1 VALRIDLKTPYPT
14 QQKHINMLCA
24 ALNKHHAALD
34 ASATGTG
41 KTLCAAVAIKT
52 IQRPV
57 LVICPKAVM
66 PSWKKELKEQG
77 VECLGVI
84 NYEKLRAGKTGL
96 GRWEN
101 KKWVWELD
109 SQAAIVWDEVHRC
122 KNPTAKNTKMLI
134 AAKPYINLML
144 SATVADS
151 PTELRGVGYVLGLFE
166 LQKFWNWCRA
176 HGCRVNPWGAMEFDH
191 KNTGALKKIHNQIM
205 PDRGSRMSIEDMSG
219 HFAENFII
227 DDPLDFSD
235 KGKIQKLYAEM
246 DLELE
251 QLKSEMASDSKNPA
265 AQALVMQLRARQA
278 VELCKVPLIVELI
291 EDIRDSGRSA
301 AVFVN
306 FEATIKALLERLQQ
320 TEATVSII
328 QGGQSESER
337 EQAICRFQSGESNTI
352 ICNMEAGG
360 VGVSL
365 HDTTGLRPRTAL
377 ISPNFN
383 AKSLVQVLGR
393 IHRAGGKS
401 PAIQRILVA
410 EGTVEEKVAKAVKE
424 KIKSQ
429 EILNGAG
436 SSLSN
441 DASGVYY
448 PTDNEKTET
457 KPMQEKTDEI
467 DHAEHSPSAL
477 KMFEICPGYKPKCFD
492 YVQEIIA
499 AKGER
504 VVAIHKE
511 VRFEI
516 DLGGG
521 ESTFGTCDLCVIFES
536 GDMYLIDYKTGCGAV
551 EDAEINTQAWAY
563 SIGAFQKFVD
573 VKKVLFY
580 FPLPGRDEVS
590 YAEFTKDD
598 LPKMKYCF
606 LNCKGVKHTPEATEG
621 AASLSNDASGVYYP
635 TDNEKTETKPMQEKT
650 DEIDHASRDHAEH
663 SPSALKMF
671 EICPGYKPNSKSNW
685 AADRGTRIHEALEAE
700 DISRLVD
707 PDEQAIAQKC
717 FDYVQEIIAAK
728 GERVVAIHKE
738 VRFEIDL
745 GGGESTFGTCDLCV
759 IFESGDMY
767 LIDYKTGY
775 GAVEDA
781 EINTQAWAYSIG
793 AFQKFVDV
801 KKVLFYFLLPVR
813 DEVSYAEFTKDDLPK
828 MKLRL
833 QTIIK
838 RAKDGEI
845 FNPQPGVCDYC
856 DNQAKCP
863 ALAKKALLI
872 ASKYPETGFPVPNDI
887 TGVCANADE
896 LSSLLNLAPIM
907 ESWAEGVRKL
917 ALEKTLVE
925 GWELPGFRLQ
935 EKKSPRS
942 VTSALLAYEAVK
954 DTVSIKD
961 FLAACSKVSVPDL
974 EKYFAES
981 IPRGKKG
988 QAKQELVDRLTD
1000 AGCLKQD
1007 GTIHVLKRETK

>member
-536 GDMYLIDYKTGCGAV
+536 GDMYLIDYKTG
-551 EDAEINTQAWAY
+551 
-563 SIGAFQKFVD
+563 
-573 VKKVLFY
+573 
-580 FPLPGRDEVS
+580 
-590 YAEFTKDD
+590 
-598 LPKMKYCF
+598 
-606 LNCKGVKHTPEATEG
+606 
-621 AASLSNDASGVYYP
+621 
-635 TDNEKTETKPMQEKT
+635 
-650 DEIDHASRDHAEH
+650 
-663 SPSALKMF
+663 
-671 EICPGYKPNSKSNW
+671 
-685 AADRGTRIHEALEAE
+685 
-700 DISRLVD
+700 
-707 PDEQAIAQKC
+707 
-717 FDYVQEIIAAK
+717 
-728 GERVVAIHKE
+728 
-738 VRFEIDL
+738 
-745 GGGESTFGTCDLCV
+745 
-759 IFESGDMY
+759 
-767 LIDYKTGY
+767 Y

>member
-1 VALRIDLKTPYPT
+1 MALRIDLKTPYPT

-536 GDMYLIDYKTGCGAV
+536 GDMYLIDYKTG
-551 EDAEINTQAWAY
+551 
-563 SIGAFQKFVD
+563 
-573 VKKVLFY
+573 
-580 FPLPGRDEVS
+580 
-590 YAEFTKDD
+590 
-598 LPKMKYCF
+598 
-606 LNCKGVKHTPEATEG
+606 
-621 AASLSNDASGVYYP
+621 
-635 TDNEKTETKPMQEKT
+635 
-650 DEIDHASRDHAEH
+650 
-663 SPSALKMF
+663 
-671 EICPGYKPNSKSNW
+671 
-685 AADRGTRIHEALEAE
+685 
-700 DISRLVD
+700 
-707 PDEQAIAQKC
+707 
-717 FDYVQEIIAAK
+717 
-728 GERVVAIHKE
+728 
-738 VRFEIDL
+738 
-745 GGGESTFGTCDLCV
+745 
-759 IFESGDMY
+759 
-767 LIDYKTGY
+767 Y

>member
-1 VALRIDLKTPYPT
+1 MKTPYPI
-14 QQKHINMLCA
+14 QQNHINLLCE
-24 ALNKHHAALD
+24 ALKTHRSALD

-41 KTLCAAVAIKT
+41 KTLCAAVTVKT
-52 IQRPV
+52 LEVPV

-66 PSWKKELKEQG
+66 PSWKRELKEQG

-84 NYEKLRAGKTGL
+84 NYERLRAGKTGF
-96 GRWEN
+96 GRWDN
-101 KKWVWELD
+101 KKWVWDLD
-109 SQAAIVWDEVHRC
+109 NRAAIVWDEVHRC

-134 AAKPYINLML
+134 AAKPYMNLML

-151 PTELRGVGYVLGLFE
+151 PTELRGVGYALGLFE
-166 LQKFWNWCRA
+166 LQKYWNWCRA
-176 HGCRVNPWGAMEFDH
+176 HGCKVNPWGAMEFDH
-191 KNTGALKKIHNQIM
+191 KNTGALQKIHDQIM
-205 PDRGSRMSIEDMSG
+205 PSKGSRMSIEDMSG
-219 HFAENFII
+219 HFAENLII

-235 KGKIQKLYAEM
+235 QGRIQKLYEEM
-246 DLELE
+246 DAELE
-251 QLKSEMASDSKNPA
+251 ELKCEMASDSNNPA
-265 AQALVMQLRARQA
+265 AQALVKQLRARQA
-278 VELCKVPLIVELI
+278 VELCKVPLMVELI

-306 FEATIKALLERLQQ
+306 FDATIKALLERLQQ

-328 QGGQSESER
+328 RGGQSESER
-337 EQAICRFQSGESNTI
+337 EDSVSRFQSGESGTI

-365 HDTTGLRPRTAL
+365 HDTTGLKPRTAL

-410 EGTVEEKVAKAVKE
+410 EGTIEEKVAKAVKE

-429 EILNGAG
+429 EILNGVQSG
-436 SSLSN
+436 LSKM
-441 DASGVYY
+441 ASGVYY
-448 PTDNEKTET
+448 PADNESTKNPPMPINTE
-457 KPMQEKTDEI
+457 PQAI
-467 DHAEHSPSAL
+467 DHS
-477 KMFEICPGYKPKCFD
+477 
-492 YVQEIIA
+492 
-499 AKGER
+499 
-504 VVAIHKE
+504 
-511 VRFEI
+511 
-516 DLGGG
+516 
-521 ESTFGTCDLCVIFES
+521 
-536 GDMYLIDYKTGCGAV
+536 
-551 EDAEINTQAWAY
+551 
-563 SIGAFQKFVD
+563 
-573 VKKVLFY
+573 
-580 FPLPGRDEVS
+580 
-590 YAEFTKDD
+590 
-598 LPKMKYCF
+598 
-606 LNCKGVKHTPEATEG
+606 
-621 AASLSNDASGVYYP
+621 
-635 TDNEKTETKPMQEKT
+635 
-650 DEIDHASRDHAEH
+650 SRDHAEH

-671 EICPGYKPNSKSNW
+671 EICPGYKPNGGSNW

-781 EINTQAWAYSIG
+781 EVNTQAWAYSIG
-793 AFQKFVDV
+793 AFQKFEGV

-813 DEVSYAEFTKDDLPK
+813 DEVSYAEFTQDDLPK

-872 ASKYPETGFPVPNDI
+872 ASKYPETGFPVPEEI
-887 TGVCANADE
+887 TGVDGGVE
-896 LSSLLNLAPIM
+896 DLSMLLSLAPIM
-907 ESWAEGVRKL
+907 ESWAEGIRKL
-917 ALEKTLVE
+917 ALEKALKE

-935 EKKSPRS
+935 EKKSARS
-942 VTSALLAYEAVK
+942 ITSALLAYEAIK
-954 DTVSIKD
+954 DTVSIND